1 MKEGI
6 VVALRAGAAPERA
19 AGGNGRFSG
28 RGMAEGLR
36 PPDAEGVR
44 QVAAALNEMFEN
56 PAMRERRQSRGDGEA
71 FFAESLRRAFD
82 R

>member
-1 MKEGI
+1 MKERGRFAVRAP
-6 VVALRAGAAPERA
+6 VVA
-19 AGGNGRFSG
+19 GNGKTGFSG

-36 PPDAEGVR
+36 PLDAEGVR

-56 PAMRERRQSRGDGEA
+56 PGTRERRQSRGENEA
-71 FFAESLRRAFD
+71 FFAESLQRAFG